1 MKVHSPLANM
11 DIGIG
16 EVERKGNDLV
26 LKSGP
31 GSSIDA
37 VITVSA
43 REVVCTIGTILSTP
57 SGLLFVLG
65 LPFFWLRQ
73 RFGRGAAASAVAH
86 SSMKAVDINKPW

>member
-16 EVERKGNDLV
+16 QVERQGNDLV
-26 LKSGP
+26 LRSGP

-43 REVVCTIGTILSTP
+43 REVLRTIATVLSTP
-57 SGLLFVLG
+57 SGLVFVLG
-65 LPFFWLRQ
+65 LPYFWLRQ
-73 RFGRGAAASAVAH
+73 RLGRGAAANAIPR
-86 SSMKAVDINKPW
+86 SSTQAVDINKPW

>member
-1 MKVHSPLANM
+1 MQVQSPLANM

-16 EVERKGNDLV
+16 EVARNGNDLV
-26 LKSGP
+26 LKSAP

-43 REVVCTIGTILSTP
+43 REVLRTIGTVLSTP
-57 SGLLFVLG
+57 SGLVFVLG

-73 RFGRGAAASAVAH
+73 RLDWGAAASAIPR

>member
-16 EVERKGNDLV
+16 DVERKGNDLV

-43 REVVCTIGTILSTP
+43 REVVRTIGTILSTP

-65 LPFFWLRQ
+65 LPFFWLRE
-73 RFGRGAAASAVAH
+73 RFAWGAAASAIPR
-86 SSMKAVDINKPW
+86 SSLQTVDINKPW